1 MPAYAR
7 RVLVL
12 ALDTATP
19 AVTVALC
26 EDGKPLA
33 ESTVV
38 DPRRHGELLAP
49 GIEAVLAAA
58 ARPLSEVEAIVVG
71 VGPGP
76 YTGLRV
82 GLVTAQTL
90 GHVLGVAV
98 HGVCTLDALALDAV
112 ALDPGLHGDFVVATD
127 ARRKEVY
134 WACYRADGDRIDGPG
149 VSTAANLGWDGPT
162 VGLGAQLYPESL
174 PDGREPVHPRAA
186 ALARHRALGRPL
198 LPPVPLYLRQPD
210 AAAPGQRK
218 SVLR

>member
-1 MPAYAR
+1 
-7 RVLVL
+7 VLVL

-26 EDGKPLA
+26 EDGEPLA

-49 GIEAVLAAA
+49 GIGAVFSAAG
-58 ARPLSEVEAIVVG
+58 RRLSEVEAIVVG

-90 GHVLGVAV
+90 GHVLGVPV
-98 HGVCTLDALALDAV
+98 DGVCTLDALALDAV
-112 ALDPGLHGDFVVATD
+112 ALDPGLDGGFLVATD

-134 WACYRADGDRIDGPG
+134 WARYAGGDRIDGPG
-149 VSTAANLGWDGPT
+149 VSTAADLGWDGPT
-162 VGLGAQLYPESL
+162 VGLGAQLYPEAL

-186 ALARHRALGRPL
+186 ALARHYAMGRPL
-198 LPPVPLYLRQPD
+198 LPPLPLYLRQPD